1 MYICDCGSYD
11 ALDIVN
17 FSCPFSWLKM
27 LSISAV
33 VPVCDFLTKCPQS
46 DTDRHRHQAIGQDGR
61 HVVYCVSPDSK
72 CISARRVSLYLL
84 HSAVSVSGGAVSTQE
99 ARCCVS
105 S

>member
-1 MYICDCGSYD
+1 MYICDCGSYE

-33 VPVCDFLTKCPQS
+33 VPVCDFLTECPQS
-46 DTDRHRHQAIGQDGR
+46 DTDRHRHQPIGQDGR
-61 HVVYCVSPDSK
+61 HVVYCVPPDSK

-84 HSAVSVSGGAVSTQE
+84 HSAVSVSRGA
-99 ARCCVS
+99 
-105 S
+105 